1 MKAVQTLSL
10 SLKILLIPLIGTV
23 GFSFYL
29 SYAWFNADH
38 TRALVESVQFIEV
51 PVLEAATNMTNS
63 VVRIQD
69 LLNVAV
75 TTGDED
81 MLDQAGVL
89 SRDMTDAIGQ
99 IVELDASLKGQS
111 EQLLSRYRVWYEHA
125 NRLSLSIIDGSAD
138 FARLQHHAEKLAAD
152 YQQISQGIREF
163 QQSRKA
169 ALEEKISQSLSSTQ
183 QSLTVGTAIGI
194 VMVLCLF
201 AVAIPVATSIK
212 SSVVAVIRS
221 LKNIAS
227 EDGDLT
233 VRIESKS
240 QDEIGELTY
249 WFNEFICRLQNIV
262 KELIDASLPI
272 GELTEKLNN
281 LALEAKSSMTEQ
293 ALASSELTN
302 AVREM
307 NLSMESIA
315 TMASRTAEDTHDALK
330 KAASGKEI
338 VNDTLSGIQGL
349 SENLL
354 KTSEV
359 IVQLESDSSQVS
371 VVLDVIKSIA
381 EQTNLLALNAAIEA
395 ARAGEQGRGFAV
407 VADEVRTLASRTQ
420 QSTDEIHQTIEKL
433 QSAARDAVS
442 VMESSSS
449 HVRDSLSSA
458 TTAGSSL
465 NSIDKSMTNIKGQN
479 DEIAVATEQQ
489 QAVSGTISRNIS
501 DIDKQ
506 TRQTSEN
513 TAELVQM
520 SAQLTQ
526 TGSYLNKIVAQFK
539 V

>member
-1 MKAVQTLSL
+1 M
-10 SLKILLIPLIGTV
+10 
-23 GFSFYL
+23 
-29 SYAWFNADH
+29 
-38 TRALVESVQFIEV
+38 
-51 PVLEAATNMTNS
+51 
-63 VVRIQD
+63 
-69 LLNVAV
+69 
-75 TTGDED
+75 
-81 MLDQAGVL
+81 
-89 SRDMTDAIGQ
+89 
-99 IVELDASLKGQS
+99 
-111 EQLLSRYRVWYEHA
+111 
-125 NRLSLSIIDGSAD
+125 
-138 FARLQHHAEKLAAD
+138 
-152 YQQISQGIREF
+152 
-163 QQSRKA
+163 
-169 ALEEKISQSLSSTQ
+169 
-183 QSLTVGTAIGI
+183 
-194 VMVLCLF
+194 
-201 AVAIPVATSIK
+201 
-212 SSVVAVIRS
+212 
-221 LKNIAS
+221 
-227 EDGDLT
+227 
-233 VRIESKS
+233 
-240 QDEIGELTY
+240 
-249 WFNEFICRLQNIV
+249 
-262 KELIDASLPI
+262 
-272 GELTEKLNN
+272 TEKLNN

-526 TGSYLNKIVAQFK
+526 TGSHLNKIVAQFK

>member
-1 MKAVQTLSL
+1 MKSVQTLSL

-240 QDEIGELTY
+240 QDEIGELTG
-249 WFNEFICRLQNIV
+249 L
-262 KELIDASLPI
+262 
-272 GELTEKLNN
+272 
-281 LALEAKSSMTEQ
+281 
-293 ALASSELTN
+293 
-302 AVREM
+302 M
-307 NLSMESIA
+307 NLFV
-315 TMASRTAEDTHDALK
+315 
-330 KAASGKEI
+330 GC
-338 VNDTLSGIQGL
+338 
-349 SENLL
+349 
-354 KTSEV
+354 KTS
-359 IVQLESDSSQVS
+359 
-371 VVLDVIKSIA
+371 
-381 EQTNLLALNAAIEA
+381 
-395 ARAGEQGRGFAV
+395 
-407 VADEVRTLASRTQ
+407 
-420 QSTDEIHQTIEKL
+420 
-433 QSAARDAVS
+433 
-442 VMESSSS
+442 
-449 HVRDSLSSA
+449 
-458 TTAGSSL
+458 
-465 NSIDKSMTNIKGQN
+465 
-479 DEIAVATEQQ
+479 
-489 QAVSGTISRNIS
+489 
-501 DIDKQ
+501 
-506 TRQTSEN
+506 
-513 TAELVQM
+513 
-520 SAQLTQ
+520 
-526 TGSYLNKIVAQFK
+526 
-539 V
+539 